1 VRIRKPSP
9 AMLVAIAALV
19 VSLGG
24 TSYAALTLPAGSVGT
39 KELKKNSVSSP
50 KVKDGTLLVKDF
62 SASQRALLQ
71 GPRGPQA
78 GTGPQGPAGPVGPG
92 GPVGAQG
99 AAGAHGPAGA
109 RGPTGPHGGP
119 PGPTGPRGAT
129 GATGAMGAVG
139 EPGPT
144 GPTGFTGTTGATGA
158 QGPQGVQG
166 PEGPQGPAGPANTIV
181 RLESDNPT
189 DTNETIQCSGPDS
202 AGTGRAL
209 GGGVAGDLDPVGSL
223 DPTVEL
229 SAPVEADGSRAEAD
243 DQPTGWIGR
252 IDWFND
258 SSGTRTFTVYVI
270 CAAP

>member
-9 AMLVAIAALV
+9 AMLVAITALV

-24 TSYAALTLPAGSVGT
+24 TSYAALTLAPASVGT
-39 KELKKNSVSSP
+39 KELKKNAVTSP
-50 KVKDGTLLVKDF
+50 KVKDGSLVVKDF
-62 SASQRALLQ
+62 SASQRRLLQ

-78 GTGPQGPAGPVGPG
+78 GTGPQGPAGPAGPG
-92 GPVGAQG
+92 GPAGTAGAQGPAGAAGAQG
-99 AAGAHGPAGA
+99 AAGA

-129 GATGAMGAVG
+129 GPIGEMGPVG
-139 EPGPT
+139 EPGPS
-144 GPTGFTGTTGATGA
+144 GPTGSI
-158 QGPQGVQG
+158 GPQGVPGPPGPQG
-166 PEGPQGPAGPANTIV
+166 PEGPEGPAGPADTVV
-181 RLESDNPT
+181 RLDDNNTEDINQIVQCGGT
-189 DTNETIQCSGPDS
+189 DM

-209 GGGVAGDLDPVGSL
+209 GGGVAADTDDPAF

-229 SAPVEADGSRAEAD
+229 SAPVKANGQKALEG

-252 IDWFND
+252 VD
-258 SSGTRTFTVYVI
+258 SNTVSDTFTVYVI